1 MEKQMTCEKYENF
14 EITRRFCSLINQ
26 DIEDLQEGAFL
37 ADQREKDAFAI
48 LKSFIDFKYLKLERD
63 FEMQRDEFGCE
74 AARQA
79 RGFLLSEC
87 ASKKILAIRNISL
100 LWKDEE
106 VSWGWKVNY
115 I

>member
-1 MEKQMTCEKYENF
+1 MEQHMKGNKYESF
-14 EITRRFCSLINQ
+14 EITKRFCSLINQ

-48 LKSFIDFKYLKLERD
+48 LQSFIDFKYFKLERD
-63 FEMQRDEFGCE
+63 LEMKRDEIGCE

-79 RGFLLSEC
+79 REFLLSEC
-87 ASKKILAIRNISL
+87 TSKRILAIRNISL
-100 LWKDEE
+100 LWKDKEA
-106 VSWGWKVNY
+106 SWGWKVDY